1 VSFQGTLDLFGLA
14 DILRLL
20 AASGKDGLLA
30 LRRDGASGGIWLVDG
45 GVAWAETRPG
55 PAPLARRLLGLGA
68 VEPDA
73 MAAALREAAEG
84 GSLAALLEQSGAVA
98 AERLR
103 EVAREHLAEELFD
116 LARWPDGSFSF
127 EQGTSPPESLDPAV
141 AVDELLAE
149 TERRLAAWPEIA
161 GKVPGRSALLSIPP
175 RPADAGPTTVDP
187 AEWRLLAAVGGSRT
201 VASLVEETGQG
212 EFQTC
217 QALAAMVERGLLA
230 VSDEAADAGLASQR
244 PLHEALAATEPE
256 AAVGPEVAV
265 PAEAAGVEADAAEG
279 GPGGDA
285 AGPAP
290 APGPG
295 AEADSPRGADPDAA
309 EAMLERLIS
318 GVRGL

>member
-1 VSFQGTLDLFGLA
+1 MSFQGTLDLFGLA

-45 GVAWAETRPG
+45 GVAWAATRPG
-55 PAPLARRLLGLGA
+55 PEPLARRLLGLGA
-68 VEPDA
+68 VEPGV
-73 MAAALREAAEG
+73 MATALREAAEG
-84 GSLAALLEQSGAVA
+84 GSLAALLQQSGAVA
-98 AERLR
+98 PERLR
-103 EVAREHLAEELFD
+103 EIAREHLADELFD
-116 LARWPDGSFSF
+116 LARWPDGSFDF
-127 EQGTSPPESLDPAV
+127 EQGANPPESLDPAA
-141 AVDELLAE
+141 AVDDLLAE

-161 GKVPGRSALLSIPP
+161 GKVPGRAALLSIPS
-175 RPADAGPTTVDP
+175 RPADARPMTVDP

-230 VSDEAADAGLASQR
+230 VTGEAADAA
-244 PLHEALAATEPE
+244 E
-256 AAVGPEVAV
+256 PEVA
-265 PAEAAGVEADAAEG
+265 AAEPEVAAAAEPEREVAEV

-295 AEADSPRGADPDAA
+295 AEAGAARGADADAA

>member
-14 DILRLL
+14 EILRLL
-20 AASGKDGLLA
+20 AAGGKDGLLA

-45 GVAWAETRPG
+45 GVAWVAARPG
-55 PAPLARRLLGLGA
+55 PEPLARRLLGLGA

-73 MAAALREAAEG
+73 VAAALRAASEG
-84 GSLAALLEQSGAVA
+84 RSLAALLEQSGAVP

-103 EVAREHLAEELFD
+103 EVAREHLADELFD
-116 LARWPDGSFSF
+116 LARWRDGSFSF
-127 EQGTSPPESLDPAV
+127 EQGTSPPESLDPV
-141 AVDELLAE
+141 AGVDELLAE

-175 RPADAGPTTVDP
+175 RSDDAGPTTVDP
-187 AEWRLLAAVGGSRT
+187 AEWRLLAAVGGRRT
-201 VASLVEETGQG
+201 VASVVEETGQG

-230 VSDEAADAGLASQR
+230 VSEGPAHA
-244 PLHEALAATEPE
+244 EPE
-256 AAVGPEVAV
+256 AAAAV
-265 PAEAAGVEADAAEG
+265 PGEPAGVEADAAEG

-295 AEADSPRGADPDAA
+295 AGADQARGADPEAA

>member
-1 VSFQGTLDLFGLA
+1 
-14 DILRLL
+14 
-20 AASGKDGLLA
+20 
-30 LRRDGASGGIWLVDG
+30 
-45 GVAWAETRPG
+45 VAP
-55 PAPLARRLLGLGA
+55 
-68 VEPDA
+68 
-73 MAAALREAAEG
+73 
-84 GSLAALLEQSGAVA
+84 
-98 AERLR
+98 ERLR
-103 EVAREHLAEELFD
+103 EIANEHLADELFE
-116 LARWPDGSFSF
+116 LARWPDGSFDF
-127 EQGTSPPESLDPAV
+127 EQGANPPESLEPA
-141 AVDELLAE
+141 AVDDLLAE

-161 GKVPGRSALLSIPP
+161 GKVPGRTALLSIPS
-175 RPADAGPTTVDP
+175 RPADARPMTVDP

-230 VSDEAADAGLASQR
+230 VTGEAADAA
-244 PLHEALAATEPE
+244 E
-256 AAVGPEVAV
+256 PEVA
-265 PAEAAGVEADAAEG
+265 AAEPEMEVAEV

-295 AEADSPRGADPDAA
+295 AEAGAERGADADAA

>member
-20 AASGKDGLLA
+20 SASGKDGLLA
-30 LRRDGASGGIWLVDG
+30 LRRDGASGGIWLVHG
-45 GVAWAETRPG
+45 GVAWAATRPG
-55 PAPLARRLLGLGA
+55 PGPLARRLLGLGA
-68 VEPDA
+68 VESDV
-73 MAAALREAAEG
+73 MATALREAAEG
-84 GSLAALLEQSGAVA
+84 RSLAALLQESGAVA
-98 AERLR
+98 PERLR
-103 EVAREHLAEELFD
+103 EIANEHLADELFE
-116 LARWPDGSFSF
+116 LARWPDGSFDF
-127 EQGTSPPESLDPAV
+127 EQGANPPESLDPA
-141 AVDELLAE
+141 AVDDLLAE

-161 GKVPGRSALLSIPP
+161 GKVPGRTALLSIPS
-175 RPADAGPTTVDP
+175 RPADARPMTVDP

-230 VSDEAADAGLASQR
+230 VTGEAADAA
-244 PLHEALAATEPE
+244 E
-256 AAVGPEVAV
+256 PEVA
-265 PAEAAGVEADAAEG
+265 AAEPEMEVAEV

-295 AEADSPRGADPDAA
+295 AEAGAEHGAAADAA

>member
-20 AASGKDGLLA
+20 SASGKDGLLA
-30 LRRDGASGGIWLVDG
+30 LRRDGASGGIWLAHG
-45 GVAWAETRPG
+45 GVAWAATRPG
-55 PAPLARRLLGLGA
+55 PGPLARRLLGLGA
-68 VEPDA
+68 VEPDV
-73 MAAALREAAEG
+73 MATALREAAEG
-84 GSLAALLEQSGAVA
+84 RSLAALLQESGAVA
-98 AERLR
+98 PERLR
-103 EVAREHLAEELFD
+103 EIANEHLADELFE
-116 LARWPDGSFSF
+116 LARWPDGSFDF
-127 EQGTSPPESLDPAV
+127 EQGANPPESLEPA
-141 AVDELLAE
+141 AVDDLLAE

-161 GKVPGRSALLSIPP
+161 GQVPGRTALLSIPS
-175 RPADAGPTTVDP
+175 RPADARPMTVDP

-230 VSDEAADAGLASQR
+230 VTGEAAAAAE
-244 PLHEALAATEPE
+244 PEEAAAAEPE
-256 AAVGPEVAV
+256 AAAAEPEMEVAEV
-265 PAEAAGVEADAAEG
+265 

-295 AEADSPRGADPDAA
+295 AEAGAERGADADAA